1 MKISSRMAEW
11 MVLDMSKIWSPM
23 ETLSREEL
31 RKIQSERLVATVKR
45 MYEKTT
51 YFKVKMDEIGLEP
64 GDIRSVDDLHKLP
77 FTYKTDLRDNYPFGM
92 FAVPMDE
99 IVRIH
104 ASSGT
109 TGKQIVVGYTE
120 NDLNMWAD
128 SMARCLTMA
137 GGTNKDIV
145 HVSYGYG
152 LFTGGLGAHDGAQK
166 IGATVVPA
174 SVGNT
179 KRQINLLKDFGTT
192 MICCT
197 PSYALHLADEM
208 PALGITKDDL
218 KLRAGIFGAEPWTQ
232 EMRMQIEERLGLK
245 AYDIYGLSEV
255 AGPGV
260 SMSCDYNCG
269 MHIAADNFIPEII
282 DPETGEVLPEGET
295 GELVFTCVTK
305 EAFPL
310 IRYRTRDLCSLTYEP
325 CECGRTSPRM
335 SKVKGRS
342 DDMLII
348 RGVNVFPSQIESVL
362 LKFADVEPHY
372 MIYVDRVNN
381 SDTMEIQ
388 VEMTQK
394 MFSDTVTAIEGLER
408 KLRTEIESV
417 LGISANITLVSPK
430 SIPRSEGKA
439 KRVVDRRKIF

>member
-310 IRYRTRDLCSLTYEP
+310 IRYRTRDLCS
-325 CECGRTSPRM
+325 
-335 SKVKGRS
+335 
-342 DDMLII
+342 
-348 RGVNVFPSQIESVL
+348 
-362 LKFADVEPHY
+362 
-372 MIYVDRVNN
+372 
-381 SDTMEIQ
+381 
-388 VEMTQK
+388 
-394 MFSDTVTAIEGLER
+394 
-408 KLRTEIESV
+408 
-417 LGISANITLVSPK
+417 
-430 SIPRSEGKA
+430 
-439 KRVVDRRKIF
+439 

>member
-51 YFKVKMDEIGLEP
+51 YFKAKMDEIGLEP

-348 RGVNVFPSQIESVL
+348 RRVNVFPSQIESVL

>member
-282 DPETGEVLPEGET
+282 NPETGEVLPEGET